1 MKAYFTSFEL
11 EEGKFKG
18 IIYDANTNQI
28 LYTTKLHPSQAGA
41 TLEVNEYV
49 SKLTPTT
56 PPNQPKN
63 LSSNPTQPPQFKKRT
78 CCGN

>member
-1 MKAYFTSFEL
+1 MKTYFTSFEL

-28 LYTTKLHPSQAGA
+28 IYTTKLHDSQAST
-41 TLEVNEYV
+41 TLEVNEYI
-49 SKLTPTT
+49 SKLTVTT
-56 PPNQPKN
+56 PPNQPK
-63 LSSNPTQPPQFKKRT
+63 SSSSSSIQPIQFKKRT